1 MVEIEKEITQKQVIY
16 EITKEELDAIKREER
31 NKGRDDIAGYIA
43 FSIKNFYLK
52 MNFGGLCGFFSCL
65 VDFINQDSSSIKN
78 TYGYSFSDYMKK
90 YR

>member
-16 EITKEELDAIKREER
+16 EITKEELDEIKREER

-43 FSIKNFYLK
+43 FSIKNFYLQ
-52 MNFGGLCGFFSCL
+52 MNFGGLTKLFSCL
-65 VDFINQDSSSIKN
+65 VDFLNQNSSMIKN
-78 TYGYSFSDYMKK
+78 TYGYSFSDYVRK